1 MLFKYKI
8 IDYRFCKP
16 PSPHTV
22 KYSLKRNDTVKAWVL
37 SHTDQ
42 RGSGIA

>member
-22 KYSLKRNDTVKAWVL
+22 KYSLKRNDTVRSVGTSLIRTSEAL
-37 SHTDQ
+37 E
-42 RGSGIA
+42 